1 VPSTKEQRKR
11 AYERKKYV
19 KKEYQAIVKQAAEDA
34 AVVAPP
40 ETVGETGLTVSE
52 IKAMPLITDPA
63 QIAALAPDALRQQ
76 LLVRAEMD
84 KAAAEHKKAEAETGL
99 VLARPEIMRRTNEKA
114 GRLLLNQLD
123 HVLADRGATRFAALA
138 PTADNLKKYV
148 PLSEVENTRKTLA
161 AIPAMRDKKRQ
172 EAEDKERAKTH
183 VNGEVLWVCE
193 SNPEAPCYAK
203 TFYGASLD
211 VVRRKAAAEPGWIF
225 ACPKCRG
232 TRIRLADMRE
242 GVAA

>member
-1 VPSTKEQRKR
+1 MTWTNEQRR
-11 AYERKKYV
+11 AARARKKND
-19 KKEYQAIVKQAAEDA
+19 KL
-34 AVVAPP
+34 AVVAQA
-40 ETVGETGLTVSE
+40 EQVKNEALTVEE
-52 IKAMPLITDPA
+52 IKATPLITDPA
-63 QIAALAPDALRQQ
+63 QIAALPPDDLRRQ
-76 LLVRAEMD
+76 LLVRAAID
-84 KAAAEHKKAEAETGL
+84 NAAAEHKKAEAETGM

-114 GRLLLNQLD
+114 AKVLLNQLD
-123 HVLADRGATRFAALA
+123 QVLADRGATRFAALH

-148 PLSEVENTRKTLA
+148 PEAEVRNTRETLA

-172 EAEDKERAKTH
+172 EAEDKEHQKSH
-183 VNGEVLWVCE
+183 VNGDVLWVCE

-232 TRIRLADMRE
+232 TRIRLADIRE